1 METFNIFILLRQSDF
16 VDCFSKHFPKADYI
30 SYFLTCPPFFWKKV
44 QIQKIGLLYTSRILN
59 FQIPSY
65 RNSAS
70 GNLCREYNLKSEAV
84 LYTSMIIAALFKVI
98 KKLKG
103 SKCPM
108 REKQPRKHECQKCF
122 QYHTNI
128 IYGVHFYKIK
138 KRGQRIVC
146 TVFLHLYFKKF
157 YT

>member
-30 SYFLTCPPFFWKKV
+30 SYFLTCPPFFLEESPNSKNRSFVYIK
-44 QIQKIGLLYTSRILN
+44 N

-65 RNSAS
+65 RNSTS

-108 REKQPRKHECQKCF
+108 REK
-122 QYHTNI
+122 
-128 IYGVHFYKIK
+128 
-138 KRGQRIVC
+138 
-146 TVFLHLYFKKF
+146 
-157 YT
+157 